1 MLDAIKQ
8 HFASTL
14 LGFNQ
19 PHTFDLHLT
28 FLRPSTAGQA
38 VVKIEDMKVG
48 GNISTVHV
56 SVVQGEKLRVVGYAS

>member
-14 LGFNQ
+14 LGFKQ

-28 FLRPSTAGQA
+28 FLRPSTAGPA
-38 VVKIEDMKVG
+38 VVNLEEKKVG
-48 GNISTVHV
+48 GKISTVHV
-56 SVVQGEKLRVVGYAS
+56 SLVQGVKLRVVGYAS